1 MSYSFHA
8 HFVSLCCVTVDWTNL
23 MNFHLISLTSRS
35 RVPVSN
41 WLSDWHAPLSQTKWS
56 HSHSTWGVTRNKHV
70 IGQWVFFI
78 DLQWNRMLAIAKI
91 YDRMV
96 TNRPC
101 FVSLPQL
108 AQFFCAQLHICRW
121 RTVFVWDRYEPW
133 PKLCYYG
140 PIKHHEKNHGHK
152 HININLSTSSTRGG
166 VPR

>member
-1 MSYSFHA
+1 MLILF
-8 HFVSLCCVTVDWTNL
+8 HFVVSPWTGRTWWT
-23 MNFHLISLTSRS
+23 FTWS
-35 RVPVSN
+35 V
-41 WLSDWHAPLSQTKWS
+41 WLPGPGFRFPTDLAIDTLPYPKRNGHIPIQP
-56 HSHSTWGVTRNKHV
+56 GVTRNKHV

-121 RTVFVWDRYEPW
+121 RTVFVWDRMSHDQNFAIMARSNIM
-133 PKLCYYG
+133 K
-140 PIKHHEKNHGHK
+140 KTMD
-152 HININLSTSSTRGG
+152 INTST
-166 VPR
+166 